1 MKPVITYR
9 LVPRGTPEFEDLQ
22 RFAGTFNHTLV
33 PHPQINVYAHYRDG
47 VLFGYSEHVFIP
59 TVYPAFHPEFT
70 RPQDVVQVMNDWKA
84 HVQFS
89 GALGYIG
96 TPLNDDWGRL
106 NFTDKVMDKLGLYRM
121 AREIFSLNA

>member
-1 MKPVITYR
+1 
-9 LVPRGTPEFEDLQ
+9 
-22 RFAGTFNHTLV
+22 
-33 PHPQINVYAHYRDG
+33 
-47 VLFGYSEHVFIP
+47 
-59 TVYPAFHPEFT
+59 
-70 RPQDVVQVMNDWKA
+70 MNDWKA